1 MENKKSLLNAT
12 SVDII
17 PNLSIRIPTVGEILE
32 DEDKYYGIESSLT
45 ATPFQYMVQLDD
57 MGIDYTTINEWQ
69 LFRILFI
76 NYSNRELAYK
86 LKLKELEREIKKH
99 DIQSDS
105 YIQCQKEI
113 YLLNN
118 CIQESEYSFNLVFK
132 SLHLTSEIQG
142 QLVGFNEYKC
152 NDSEDIV
159 LYNPATHVEINQLIY
174 NDLAETIR
182 KINLFEKVKSKP
194 GNESARK
201 YLLEKERKKQKRN
214 AKKPKEPYLEKL
226 VIALVNTSEF
236 PYTYET
242 CMDLSIYKFN
252 QSFKQI
258 QQKIIFDNTMIGVY
272 AGTVD
277 TSKMTNKDALSWISS
292 K

>member
-1 MENKKSLLNAT
+1 MENKGSLLNAT
-12 SVDII
+12 SVEIV
-17 PNLSIRIPTVGEILE
+17 PNLFLRIPTVGEILE
-32 DEDKYYGIESSLT
+32 DEDKYYGIVSSLT
-45 ATPFQYMVQLDD
+45 ASPFQYMVQLDD
-57 MGIDYTTINEWQ
+57 MGIDYTQITDYQ
-69 LFRILFI
+69 LFMMLFPI
-76 NYSNRELAYK
+76 YA
-86 LKLKELEREIKKH
+86 
-99 DIQSDS
+99 QSDLS
-105 YIQCQKEI
+105 LIFGDLDTSDFNVYVNQQDNSQVI
-113 YLLNN
+113 YSPKNN
-118 CIQESEYSFNLVFK
+118 IVIDELV
-132 SLHLTSEIQG
+132 
-142 QLVGFNEYKC
+142 
-152 NDSEDIV
+152 
-159 LYNPATHVEINQLIY
+159 Y
-174 NDLAETIR
+174 NDLANTIR

-236 PYTYET
+236 PYNYET

-258 QQKIIFDNTMIGVY
+258 QQKITFDNTMIGVY

-277 TSKMTNKDALSWISS
+277 TSKMTNKDSLSWISS

>member
-12 SVDII
+12 SVDIV

-32 DEDKYYGIESSLT
+32 DEDKYYGIVSSLT

-57 MGIDYTTINEWQ
+57 MGIDFTTITDYQ
-69 LFRILFI
+69 LFMMLFPM
-76 NYSNRELAYK
+76 YAK
-86 LKLKELEREIKKH
+86 
-99 DIQSDS
+99 SDLS
-105 YIQCQKEI
+105 LLFSDLDTSDFGI
-113 YLLNN
+113 Y
-118 CIQESEYSFNLVFK
+118 
-132 SLHLTSEIQG
+132 
-142 QLVGFNEYKC
+142 
-152 NDSEDIV
+152 
-159 LYNPATHVEINQLIY
+159 INQQDNSQVIYSPNNNIIIDELIY
-174 NDLAETIR
+174 NDLADTIR

-236 PYTYET
+236 PYNYET

-258 QQKIIFDNTMIGVY
+258 QQKITFDNTMIGVY

>member
-12 SVDII
+12 SVDIV

-32 DEDKYYGIESSLT
+32 DEDKYYEIVSSLT

-57 MGIDYTTINEWQ
+57 MGIDYTQITDYQ
-69 LFRILFI
+69 LFMMLFPM
-76 NYSNRELAYK
+76 YAK
-86 LKLKELEREIKKH
+86 
-99 DIQSDS
+99 SDLS
-105 YIQCQKEI
+105 LLFSDLDTSDFGI
-113 YLLNN
+113 Y
-118 CIQESEYSFNLVFK
+118 
-132 SLHLTSEIQG
+132 
-142 QLVGFNEYKC
+142 
-152 NDSEDIV
+152 
-159 LYNPATHVEINQLIY
+159 INQQDNSQVIYSPNNNIIIDELIY
-174 NDLAETIR
+174 NDLADTIR

-236 PYTYET
+236 PYNYET

-258 QQKIIFDNTMIGVY
+258 QQKITFDNTMIGVY
-272 AGTVD
+272 AGAVD